1 MATKIAYQLKKNSRS
16 RSIKIS
22 IDNTGKIIVS
32 APKLYPNFLIDS
44 FVQNQAPWIIKQQL
58 RQAKNQVKL
67 GKDEVYLFG
76 EKYPVLTVSDEK
88 IPLGVSVKDGQLFIR
103 SLKNNN
109 QHILLERFFKNT
121 ASKYLAQ
128 KTQDLAAKMQITY
141 NKIGIRQQS
150 SRWGSCS
157 SRGSLN
163 FNWRLVHYP
172 PAIINYVI
180 IHELAHRQELNH
192 SKKFWQLVA
201 KFDPDYKKHQ
211 QALKKRL
218 YN

>member
-1 MATKIAYQLKKNSRS
+1 MATKIDYQLKKNART
-16 RSIKIS
+16 RSIRIS
-22 IDNTGKIIVS
+22 IDSGGKILVS
-32 APKLYPNFLIDS
+32 APKLYPNFLIES
-44 FVQNQAPWIIKQQL
+44 FVQKQAPWILKQQL
-58 RQAKNQVKL
+58 RQKKHGVNLANN
-67 GKDEVYLFG
+67 EVYIFG
-76 EKYPVLTVSDEK
+76 QKYPIVLTDDHLL
-88 IPLGVSVKDGQLFIR
+88 PLGVSLRDGQVLVR
-103 SLKNNN
+103 SLKSAN
-109 QHILLERFFKNT
+109 HKTALERFLKNT

-141 NKIGIRQQS
+141 QKIGIRQQS

-157 SRGSLN
+157 SRGNLN

-172 PAIINYVI
+172 PPVINYVI

-201 KFDPDYKKHQ
+201 KFDPDYKKQQ